1 MLGLWTTV
9 LAAMFVYVNVHG
21 AVLGLVHVSRSPG
34 GAVPHDLAVDV
45 GDEPTDPLG
54 EQDGPDE
61 ESPPPPPSGLDE
73 DDVKHCASVEWLVPA
88 GPDARVAALARDELA
103 HHHEHL
109 PTLERPPRA

>member
-21 AVLGLVHVSRSPG
+21 AVLGLVHVARSPG
-34 GAVPHDLAVDV
+34 GVVPHDLAVDV

-54 EQDGPDE
+54 EQEGPDE